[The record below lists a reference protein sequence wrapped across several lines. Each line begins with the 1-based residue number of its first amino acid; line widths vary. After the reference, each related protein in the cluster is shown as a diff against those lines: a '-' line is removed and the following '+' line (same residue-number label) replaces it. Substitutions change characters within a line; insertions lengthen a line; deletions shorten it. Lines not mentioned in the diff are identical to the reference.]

1 MTMTSP
7 AIRTALEAHPLYS
20 VPYFTF
26 RPEGSVELADEL
38 KGVIL
43 DRRGV
48 DQGITVTNRGGWH
61 SAQDLQTWD
70 APCVVQ
76 LVDRIHEF
84 MREVVRH
91 TVADPDDR
99 HLDGWELE
107 AWANVNE
114 HGALNLPHV
123 HTRNGNLWSGVLY
136 VDEGETGDGDH
147 GGRTRFQ
154 DRSGVPKEVL
164 TDRDP
169 FGRELTLQPE
179 QGLFIMFPGTAW
191 HAVDTYTGHR
201 PRITIAFN
209 LKHPGFAVPTYEPAD
224 FWWTNFRFFMRGRQ
238 VVAQRVRDRVRSR
251 RDASG
256 GRRPA

>member
-1 MTMTSP
+1 MTMTT
-7 AIRTALEAHPLYS
+7 TAPRVAVEAQPLFS

-26 RPEGSVELADEL
+26 RPEGSVTLAEEL
-38 KGVIL
+38 KQVIL
-43 DRRGV
+43 QRRAV

-70 APCVVQ
+70 APCIAE
-76 LVDRIHEF
+76 LVDRIQEF
-84 MREVVRH
+84 MREVVLL
-91 TVADPDDR
+91 TVDGAGES
-99 HLDGWELE
+99 HLEGWELE

-136 VDEGETGDGDH
+136 VDEGETGEGDH
-147 GGRTRFQ
+147 GGLTRFQ

-164 TDRDP
+164 VDRDP

-179 QGLFIMFPGTAW
+179 RGLFIMFPGTAW

-209 LKHPGFAVPTYEPAD
+209 LKHPGFVVPTYEPAD

-238 VVAQRVRDRVRSR
+238 IVAERVRKRVRS
-251 RDASG
+251 
-256 GRRPA
+256 GRRSPGDHRSV